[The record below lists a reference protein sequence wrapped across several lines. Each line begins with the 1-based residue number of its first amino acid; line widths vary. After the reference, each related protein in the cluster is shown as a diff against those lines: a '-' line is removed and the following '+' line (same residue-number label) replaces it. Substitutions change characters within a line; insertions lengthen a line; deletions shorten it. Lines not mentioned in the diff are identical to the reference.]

1 MGFRSPYYF
10 TIKFADPSL
19 HVRELAD
26 PSLHV
31 RELADPSLHVR
42 ELADPLLHVRELADP
57 SLHVREYQRLLF
69 LYQILRE
76 VKSKIIVSVSKVRL
90 YSPYYLYLCI
100 GEDSYP

>member
-31 RELADPSLHVR
+31 RE
-42 ELADPLLHVRELADP
+42 
-57 SLHVREYQRLLF
+57 YQRLLF
-69 LYQILRE
+69 LYQILRG

-90 YSPYYLYLCI
+90 YFPYNLYLCI
-100 GEDSYP
+100 GEDSYRGEPRRERNQSGVHIHESPYLETVRAFYLP